1 MAGARLCPAG
11 DYKVLRSLFDKCALS
26 VRLLQDP
33 RSEGVAA
40 DDEVFTPR
48 KRSLQQKTTLKY
60 MPSAS
65 NRSNENGAL
74 RVRYAPIYL
83 GGFRKMSSKTK
94 KNNPNRGNSANVSTE
109 LHRFSLW

>member
-1 MAGARLCPAG
+1 MQFAISSKKQCFFVMKVGPDGILYTTMAGARLCPAG
-11 DYKVLRSLFDKCALS
+11 DYKVLRSMFDKCALS

-33 RSEGVAA
+33 CSEGVAA

-65 NRSNENGAL
+65 NRSNKNGAL
-74 RVRYAPIYL
+74 RACYAPI
-83 GGFRKMSSKTK
+83 
-94 KNNPNRGNSANVSTE
+94 
-109 LHRFSLW
+109 